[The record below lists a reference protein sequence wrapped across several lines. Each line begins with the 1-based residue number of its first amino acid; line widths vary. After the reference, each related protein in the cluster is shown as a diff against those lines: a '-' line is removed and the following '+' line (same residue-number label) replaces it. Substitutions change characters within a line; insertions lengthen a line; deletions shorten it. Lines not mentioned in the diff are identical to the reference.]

1 MAPWCDARPR
11 RAPENAPGTG
21 NEKTRST
28 TMNAHPPPQPCCDDD
43 PHWGYAALPAA
54 QFGEDD
60 PPLGVEALHSVPP
73 ELIAGAAR

>member
-1 MAPWCDARPR
+1 
-11 RAPENAPGTG
+11 
-21 NEKTRST
+21 
-28 TMNAHPPPQPCCDDD
+28 MNAHPPPQPCCADA
-43 PHWGYAALPAA
+43 PQWGYAALPAA